1 MNWIRFLLAVVLS
14 GFAAT
19 FTDWLFMG
27 VLFHKKYLATPE
39 IWRIKPGQNDTRSIV
54 LSSLLGVLSCA
65 TFLYLCIWVGTS
77 FVYHATPRWLSWSG
91 WRRPYRSFLA
101 ISCGSKWI
109 RYLVSL
115 TRLVGWRV
123 SPSPALSA
131 TGCSASENYKQT
143 KSSTAI
149 QSRIRI
155 RCLWRTE

>member
-77 FVYHATPRWLSWSG
+77 FVYHATPRMA
-91 WRRPYRSFLA
+91 FLVWVA
-101 ISCGSKWI
+101 AAVPIIFSNIVWI
-109 RYLVSL
+109 KMDP
-115 TRLVGWRV
+115 LVGV
-123 SPSPALSA
+123 SHSLGWLARFA
-131 TGCSASENYKQT
+131 VTGIIGNWLL
-143 KSSTAI
+143 
-149 QSRIRI
+149 R
-155 RCLWRTE
+155 